1 VSGELQGLGERLGQ
15 AHGMTDEGPPLDQ
28 VRSIMTG
35 GRKAFIAIGQER
47 GGVRDLY
54 HKVLNMPLWGLLALL
69 ACAYLVVNVL
79 FALLYLMHPGAI
91 SGARS
96 GSFADAFF
104 FSVQTL
110 STIGYGEMAPR
121 GLYANVLVTAEAF
134 SGLVTIALTTGLIFT
149 RVSKPTARVMFSR
162 VAVITAFDGVP
173 TLMFR
178 AANQRSNQILEA
190 EVMVNIARQITTAEG
205 HTMRS
210 FFDLPA
216 VRARSPLF
224 LLSWTIMHRLDENS
238 PLYGVTPESLRA
250 EAAEILVVLSGM
262 DDTFAQR
269 IHARHAYAS
278 DEILWDKQF
287 EDVLSLTDDGRRI
300 VDYRKFHDVRD
311 VARDFAPS

>member
-1 VSGELQGLGERLGQ
+1 
-15 AHGMTDEGPPLDQ
+15 MTDEGPPLGQ
-28 VRSIMTG
+28 VQSILNG
-35 GRKAFIAIGQER
+35 GRKSFVTIGQER
-47 GGVRDLY
+47 GGIRDIY
-54 HKVLNMPLWGLLALL
+54 HQVLTMPIWGLLLLL
-69 ACAYLVVNVL
+69 AGAYLVVNVL

-91 SGARS
+91 VGARP
-96 GSFADAFF
+96 GSFSDAFF

-110 STIGYGEMAPR
+110 STVGYGEMSPK
-121 GLYANVLVTAEAF
+121 GLFANLVVTAEVFA
-134 SGLVTIALTTGLIFT
+134 GLVTIALTTGLIFA
-149 RVSKPTARVMFSR
+149 RVSKPTARVMFSK
-162 VAVITAFDGVP
+162 VAVITVFDGVP

-190 EVMVNIARQITTAEG
+190 EVMVNLARQITTAEG

-210 FFDLPA
+210 FFDLQV

-224 LLSWTIMHRLDENS
+224 LLSWTIMHRLDEAS
-238 PLYGVTPESLRA
+238 PLYGATPQTLRSQ
-250 EAAEILVVLSGM
+250 AAEIIVVLSGM

-269 IHARHAYAS
+269 IHARHAYNI

-311 VARDFAPS
+311 VARDSAPS

>member
-1 VSGELQGLGERLGQ
+1 
-15 AHGMTDEGPPLDQ
+15 MTDEGPQ
-28 VRSIMTG
+28 RNEVQSIVMG
-35 GRKAFIAIGQER
+35 GRRSFVAIGQER
-47 GGVRDLY
+47 GGFRDLY
-54 HKVLNMPLWGLLALL
+54 HQVLTMPVWGLLLML
-69 ACAYLVVNVL
+69 ACAYLVVNIL
-79 FALLYLMHPGAI
+79 FAIVYLLQPDAI
-91 SGARS
+91 SGARP

-104 FSVQTL
+104 FSVETL
-110 STIGYGEMAPR
+110 STVGYGQMAPH
-121 GLYANVLVTAEAF
+121 GLYANMVFTVEAF
-134 SGLVTIALTTGLIFT
+134 AGLVTISLTTGLIFA

-162 VAVITAFDGVP
+162 VAVVTNFDGVP

-190 EVMVNIARQITTAEG
+190 EVMVNIARQVTTAEG

-210 FFDLPA
+210 FFDLNV

-238 PLYGVTPESLRA
+238 PLYGATRQSMRA
-250 EAAEILVVLSGM
+250 EAAEIIVVLSGM

-269 IHARHAYAS
+269 IHARHAYTT

-287 EDVLSLTDDGRRI
+287 EDVLSMTNDGRRI

-311 VARDFAPS
+311 IETHS